1 MTAARPLDVLGTV
14 LRLGLAAV
22 WLVSGVLKLS
32 EPFTT
37 AVAVAAYRVLPDA
50 LVVPVATLL
59 PPVEIALGLLLLAG
73 LATRLAAVVG
83 TVLLVAFV
91 AGLVQA
97 WARGLAIDC
106 GCFGGGG
113 PVDPDD
119 TRYGPSLLRDLAFTA
134 AAVFLAVRPRTLLSL
149 DGRAERAG
157 RRADERVPAH
167 DHHDRRG
174 PADATEER

>member
-22 WLVSGVLKLS
+22 WLVSGAVKLS

-37 AVAVAAYRVLPDA
+37 AVAVAAYRALPDA

-59 PPVEIALGLLLLAG
+59 PPLEIALGMLLLAG

-83 TVLLVAFV
+83 TVLLLAFV

-119 TRYGPSLLRDLAFTA
+119 TSYGPSLLRDLAFTA
-134 AAVFLAVRPRTLLSL
+134 AAVFLAVRPRTLFSL
-149 DGRAERAG
+149 DGRGDRAG
-157 RRADERVPAH
+157 TH
-167 DHHDRRG
+167 DHDRRA
-174 PADATEER
+174 PADATEEH

>member
-1 MTAARPLDVLGTV
+1 MTAVRPLDVLGTV
-14 LRLGLAAV
+14 LRLGLAVV
-22 WLVSGVLKLS
+22 WLVSGAVKLS

-59 PPVEIALGLLLLAG
+59 PPLEIALGLLLLAG

-83 TVLLVAFV
+83 TVLLLAFV

-119 TRYGPSLLRDLAFTA
+119 TAYGLALLRDLAFVA
-134 AAVFLAVRPRTLLSL
+134 AAVYLTVRPRTLLSL
-149 DGRAERAG
+149 DGRGDRA
-157 RRADERVPAH
+157 AAH
-167 DHHDRRG
+167 DHDRRA
-174 PADATEER
+174 PADATEEH